1 MLQKLRDRTQSLGF
15 KIIVAALVFALAFF
29 GFGAFN
35 VFAPGDPEIAS
46 VNGDGITRG
55 MLEVETERQR
65 RRIMLQLG
73 DEVGPDA
80 IDPLAL
86 QQAALEQLIVRS
98 LLEQATDDLG
108 LRASQAQVDETVA
121 SDPNF
126 QVDGRFNESLYR
138 RGISALGYSAPEY
151 LQEMAALLRV
161 NQLHQAV
168 VETAVLPLWET
179 RLLTGLMN
187 QRRDIAYLPF
197 TVEHFSA
204 GVAIE
209 PDEVRTYYDEH
220 TAEFMT
226 GEAVDVEY
234 LELSWQALLDD
245 PAIEVD
251 EESVR
256 SEYEVDK
263 ANAGGEELR
272 SSSHILL
279 QVTDE
284 RDDGRAMAQ
293 LREIRG
299 RIESGESFADL
310 AREYSEDPGSSA
322 AGGEL
327 GSVGEGM
334 FDPEFERV
342 LWGLE
347 EDGQISEP
355 VKTQFGYHLIRLDG
369 IEIQTFPAFE
379 ELRADIEERLTEAAA
394 RELFKDRVRELD
406 NLAFEMNDSLD
417 AIAETLDLEK
427 HRAEGVTRE
436 SGAGIFV
443 NAELREALFEADV
456 LIDGNNSAA
465 LEYVEGRAVVSRC
478 AGAPST
484 GDQAVCGGRTGNR
497 RVAHRKGGARSAARR
512 QERCPATYPR
522 RRQRY
527 RGGRCPWSR
536 LGDVRTRGPD
546 RHSPARRSAVGR
558 FRAAEAGRRR
568 QKRGRGEPRRGRGG
582 AGNGDAHRRRR
593 PCRGIRRRAGN
604 PALLLCLPG
613 RHPGLRGPAGRAGC
627 RGGCRASLTAPLK
640 PPGPTAASGSGYST
654 GRSPC
659 WPISCGGFTATP

>member
-35 VFAPGDPEIAS
+35 VFAPGDPEVAS

-209 PDEVRTYYDEH
+209 PGEVRTYYDEH

-226 GEAVDVEY
+226 GESVDVEY

-465 LEYVEGRAVVSRC
+465 LEYVEGRAVVSRVQEHHPPVIRPF
-478 AGAPST
+478 AEVEPEIDGLLIERAAREALLDARSDALQRIRDGASVT
-484 GDQAVCGGRTGNR
+484 EVADAHGLGWETFELAGRTGTPLPGE
-497 RVAHRKGGARSAARR
+497 VLSAAFALPR
-512 QERCPATYPR
+512 PAEGGRSVGEASLGEEGEALVTVTRIVDGDLAAVSDVELETLRSY
-522 RRQRY
+522 Y
-527 RGGRCPWSR
+527 ASRGGT
-536 LGDVRTRGPD
+536 LDFAALQAALD
-546 RHSPARRSAVGR
+546 
-558 FRAAEAGRRR
+558 AEADVER
-568 QKRGRGEPRRGRGG
+568 
-582 AGNGDAHRRRR
+582 
-593 PCRGIRRRAGN
+593 
-604 PALLLCLPG
+604 L
-613 RHPGLRGPAGRAGC
+613 
-627 RGGCRASLTAPLK
+627 
-640 PPGPTAASGSGYST
+640 
-654 GRSPC
+654 
-659 WPISCGGFTATP
+659 

>member
-35 VFAPGDPEIAS
+35 VFAPGDPEVAS

-73 DEVGPDA
+73 DEVGPEA

-197 TVEHFSA
+197 TVDHFSQ
-204 GVAIE
+204 GVEIE
-209 PDEVRTYYDEH
+209 PGEVRTYYDEH

-251 EESVR
+251 EESIR

-284 RDDGRAMAQ
+284 RNDGQALAQ
-293 LREIRG
+293 LQEIRE

-417 AIAETLDLEK
+417 AIAETLELEK
-427 HRAEGVTRE
+427 HRADGVTRE

-465 LEYVEGRAVVSRC
+465 LEYVEGRAVVSRVREHHPPVVRPFAEVELEIDGLLIERAAREALLDARSDALQRIRDG
-478 AGAPST
+478 AGVTEVADAHGLDWETFELAGRSGTPLP
-484 GDQAVCGGRTGNR
+484 GDVLSAAFALPRPAEGGRSVGEASLGEEGEALVTVTRIVDGDLAA
-497 RVAHRKGGARSAARR
+497 VSDVELETLRSYYAS
-512 QERCPATYPR
+512 
-522 RRQRY
+522 
-527 RGGRCPWSR
+527 RGGT
-536 LGDVRTRGPD
+536 LDFAALQAALD
-546 RHSPARRSAVGR
+546 
-558 FRAAEAGRRR
+558 AEADVER
-568 QKRGRGEPRRGRGG
+568 
-582 AGNGDAHRRRR
+582 
-593 PCRGIRRRAGN
+593 
-604 PALLLCLPG
+604 L
-613 RHPGLRGPAGRAGC
+613 
-627 RGGCRASLTAPLK
+627 
-640 PPGPTAASGSGYST
+640 
-654 GRSPC
+654 
-659 WPISCGGFTATP
+659 